1 MTFFSFS
8 DSAWSPW
15 GCRVCRCVLWAGLWC
30 TGRRWAAPS
39 QPGRSQTSATSGLW
53 FSLSWQSSLW
63 PEEEKT
69 HVWLCSS
76 IKNTC
81 YILDIASVDVMCDDS
96 RSGGVSTDCDSTPD
110 FLPAPGSAG
119 LCPRSRAGPTESSA
133 SRSAKHT
140 RIRTSP
146 LEHDVQRTVQLESEK
161 ITLMMSSEI
170 SQFPDRYLWN
180 SNGTKS
186 FISCSLRQFSGRSIS
201 WTDIRFNWTLLCKIQ
216 SRLCSKRHLDID
228 LCLLLLLIKNR
239 LLNVHFVSFGC
250 FWFVL
255 DLRLYFL
262 CLTSFLRLW
271 VSSGR
276 YSHRW

>member
-1 MTFFSFS
+1 M
-8 DSAWSPW
+8 AWGGKNP
-15 GCRVCRCVLWAGLWC
+15 RVTLQQHKKHLLHFGYC
-30 TGRRWAAPS
+30 
-39 QPGRSQTSATSGLW
+39 
-53 FSLSWQSSLW
+53 
-63 PEEEKT
+63 
-69 HVWLCSS
+69 
-76 IKNTC
+76 
-81 YILDIASVDVMCDDS
+81 VDVMCADS

-140 RIRTSP
+140 QRIRTSS
-146 LEHDVQRTVQLESEK
+146 LEHDVHRTVQLESEK

-170 SQFPDRYLWN
+170 SQFPDRYLWIQTAQKVLYPVHWD
-180 SNGTKS
+180 SSQAGRYPELTS
-186 FISCSLRQFSGRSIS
+186 DSTELCSVKYRE
-201 WTDIRFNWTLLCKIQ
+201 
-216 SRLCSKRHLDID
+216 LCSKRHLDID
-228 LCLLLLLIKNR
+228 LRLLLLLIKNC

-262 CLTSFLRLW
+262 CLTSLLRLW

-276 YSHRW
+276 YSHR

>member
-1 MTFFSFS
+1 
-8 DSAWSPW
+8 
-15 GCRVCRCVLWAGLWC
+15 
-30 TGRRWAAPS
+30 
-39 QPGRSQTSATSGLW
+39 
-53 FSLSWQSSLW
+53 
-63 PEEEKT
+63 
-69 HVWLCSS
+69 
-76 IKNTC
+76 
-81 YILDIASVDVMCDDS
+81 MCDDS
-96 RSGGVSTDCDSTPD
+96 RSGGVSTDCDSTPG

-146 LEHDVQRTVQLESEK
+146 LEHDVHRTVQLESEN
-161 ITLMMSSEI
+161 ITLMMSSGI
-170 SQFPDRYLWN
+170 SQFPDRYLWIQTAQKVLYPVHWD
-180 SNGTKS
+180 SSQAGRYPELTS
-186 FISCSLRQFSGRSIS
+186 DLTELCSVKYRE
-201 WTDIRFNWTLLCKIQ
+201 
-216 SRLCSKRHLDID
+216 LCSKWHLDID
-228 LCLLLLLIKNR
+228 LRLLLLLIKNC

-262 CLTSFLRLW
+262 CLTSLLRLW

>member
-1 MTFFSFS
+1 MTFFSCS

-39 QPGRSQTSATSGLW
+39 QPGRSRTSATSGLW
-53 FSLSWQSSLW
+53 FSLSWRSSLW

-96 RSGGVSTDCDSTPD
+96 RSGGVSTDCDSTPG

-146 LEHDVQRTVQLESEK
+146 LEHDVHRTVQLESEN
-161 ITLMMSSEI
+161 ITLMMSSGI
-170 SQFPDRYLWN
+170 SQFPDRYLWIQTAQKVLYPVHWD
-180 SNGTKS
+180 SSQAGRYPELTS
-186 FISCSLRQFSGRSIS
+186 DLTELCSVKYRE
-201 WTDIRFNWTLLCKIQ
+201 
-216 SRLCSKRHLDID
+216 LCSKRHLDID
-228 LCLLLLLIKNR
+228 LCLLLLLIKNC
-239 LLNVHFVSFGC
+239 LMNVHFVSFGC

-262 CLTSFLRLW
+262 CLTSLLRLW